1 MPLAA
6 GAGRGAVVR
15 RLLVVDESGSVS
27 RLHVRVAAE
36 LAGVSERTV
45 WRWLAEGRAGQ
56 IEGRSRRGGFAV
68 SDALWAVLAEEG
80 GNVSALHRRLEQ
92 ARAEGSLGK
101 CGVTRV
107 PSASTLQ
114 RVVRRDLLAGRVLEV
129 ARPAR
134 GRVVADRYDQVLA
147 DLRLTR
153 SAGGPPVLDG
163 VEDSA
168 VQPVVDPDREGDG
181 TGRSGVRLFVP
192 GARLVSTA
200 AVASVAEA
208 VGHTVA
214 ARGIVCVFGDT
225 GLGKTVAV
233 QQALHLLPSRVP
245 VWRAVVG
252 VRPGLP
258 QVRSSLLEAVGLSAG
273 SLAHRSNAADSALAQ
288 ALRQPGV
295 LFLDDAQRLS
305 PPLLD
310 YLRLL
315 WDEPGTAAALVLC
328 GAGAERVIARAPALR
343 SRVLTW
349 HQTPALEQ
357 ARLIETLRLFHEVW
371 ETADPADVVWADST
385 VAHGNFRTWAKITS
399 HVYAPVR
406 RQKSPLV
413 DRSLVE
419 QACAR
424 LGPYP

>member
-1 MPLAA
+1 M
-6 GAGRGAVVR
+6 
-15 RLLVVDESGSVS
+15 
-27 RLHVRVAAE
+27 AAE

-45 WRWLAEGRAGQ
+45 WRWLAEGRAGR

-68 SDALWAVLAEEG
+68 SDELWAVLAEVG

-92 ARAEGSLGK
+92 ARTEGSLGR

-114 RVVRRDLLAGRVLEV
+114 CVVRRDLLAGRVLEV

-134 GRVVADRYDQVLA
+134 GGVVADRYDQVLA

-153 SAGGPPVLDG
+153 WAGGPPVLDG

-168 VQPVVDPDREGDG
+168 VEPVVDPDGEGDG
-181 TGRSGVRLFVP
+181 TGRSGVRFVP

-200 AVASVAEA
+200 AVASVVKA

-225 GLGKTVAV
+225 GVGKTVAV
-233 QQALHLLPSRVP
+233 QQALHLLPDRVP
-245 VWRAVVG
+245 VWRAVAG
-252 VRPGLP
+252 VKPGLS
-258 QVRSSLLEAVGLSAG
+258 QIRASLLEAMGLAAG
-273 SLAHRSNAADSALAQ
+273 SWSHRAQPADRALAQ
-288 ALRQPGV
+288 ALRRPGV

-328 GAGAERVIARAPALR
+328 GAGAERVTARAPALR

-357 ARLIETLRLFHEVW
+357 ARLIETLRLFHEV
-371 ETADPADVVWADST
+371 
-385 VAHGNFRTWAKITS
+385 
-399 HVYAPVR
+399 
-406 RQKSPLV
+406 
-413 DRSLVE
+413 
-419 QACAR
+419 
-424 LGPYP
+424 